1 MLYHFWYYHRISTMT
16 KLAIFGD
23 SYKTHLEDYTAGRM
37 NVERSRFF
45 GVSGMSTTRKFKFM
59 FKELKK
65 YRPDVVLMNLGG
77 NNITWSTDIDNVVK
91 SITNIVEELYRH
103 GVRRIFAPASSN
115 EVTSPDLLVLTK
127 KGLTRFGEL

>member
-16 KLAIFGD
+16 KLAIFGN
-23 SYKTHLEDYTAGRM
+23 SYVTHLEDYTAGRM

-65 YRPDVVLMNLGG
+65 YRPDVVFMNLGG
-77 NNITWSTDIDNVVK
+77 NDITWSTDIDKLVK
-91 SITNIVEELYRH
+91 RITNIVEELYLH
-103 GVRRIFAPASSN
+103 GVRRIFVASIIERGDFPRFTGLDN
-115 EVTSPDLLVLTK
+115 E
-127 KGLTRFGEL
+127 RFNKIRRT